1 MKVDNI
7 FDNYSVNKKA
17 LSDYGFIKIK
27 DGYCL
32 KKDLENF
39 DFYVK
44 FIIGNNTFDVKVF
57 EANGEEYLP
66 FYIKKARGSYSKK
79 IILGKVIQP
88 LLL

>member
-7 FDNYSVNKKA
+7 FDNYSVNKNA

-44 FIIGNNTFDVKVF
+44 FIIGNNTFD
-57 EANGEEYLP
+57 
-66 FYIKKARGSYSKK
+66 IK
-79 IILGKVIQP
+79 I
-88 LLL
+88 